1 LLEKM
6 SKWINRFAL
15 AGLLSAVG
23 FAQTATELETPAVN
37 RVAEKLNCPCGCKM
51 NMACRMDPYPC
62 GTCRQAKV
70 KILAMQTAGSS
81 DQQILNQFA
90 QENGKD
96 ILVQPPGLMG
106 VGGIFLAAAIGLGMV
121 VLVIRRYQRHPAPV
135 GPEIDAA
142 TLGKID
148 QELSRHDEDELD

>member
-1 LLEKM
+1 M
-6 SKWINRFAL
+6 QKWTSRVVL
-15 AGLLSAVG
+15 AGLLSALG

-62 GTCRQAKV
+62 GTCREAKI
-70 KILAMQTAGSS
+70 KILAMQTSGKS
-81 DQQILNQFA
+81 DEQILNQFA

-96 ILVQPPGLMG
+96 MLVQPPGLMG
-106 VGGIFLAAAIGLGMV
+106 VGGICLAAAIGLGI
-121 VLVIRRYQRHPAPV
+121 VLVVIRRLRRQPAAAA

-142 TLGKID
+142 TLGRID
-148 QELSRHDEDELD
+148 KELSRRDADEFD

>member
-1 LLEKM
+1 MRKRI
-6 SKWINRFAL
+6 SRVFL

-70 KILAMQTAGSS
+70 KILGMQTAGNS

-96 ILVQPPGLMG
+96 ILVQPPGVMG

-121 VLVIRRYQRHPAPV
+121 VLVIRRYQRQPAPV

-142 TLGKID
+142 TLGRID
-148 QELSRHDEDELD
+148 KELSRDADELD